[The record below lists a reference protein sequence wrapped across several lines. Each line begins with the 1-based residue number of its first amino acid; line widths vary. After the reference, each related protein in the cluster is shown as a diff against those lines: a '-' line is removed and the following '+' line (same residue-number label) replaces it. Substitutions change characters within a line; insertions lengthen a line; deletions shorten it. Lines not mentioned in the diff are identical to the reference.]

1 MSRTEVTVRAYQDY
15 AKANGLS
22 MTAAPKSN
30 KNWKHRDHPMVRV
43 PWQEAVEFCS
53 WTGGRLPTEA
63 EWEYAARGGGD
74 GHVYPNNDALGRD
87 DANFAGKGAKDKWEY
102 TSPVSAFPANGFD
115 LFDMVGNVW
124 EWTADEFRSD
134 AYAAPG
140 GTQTESAAVQ
150 VRVMRGGSMYSD
162 ESSLRVS
169 YRGRSNPGNRLFYIG
184 FRCVRDSVQ

>member
-1 MSRTEVTVRAYQDY
+1 
-15 AKANGLS
+15 
-22 MTAAPKSN
+22 
-30 KNWKHRDHPMVRV
+30 MVRV

-63 EWEYAARGGGD
+63 EWEYAVRGGSDGNIYPDGD
-74 GHVYPNNDALGRD
+74 VIGRD

-169 YRGRSNPGNRLFYIG
+169 YRGRSNPGNRVFYIG